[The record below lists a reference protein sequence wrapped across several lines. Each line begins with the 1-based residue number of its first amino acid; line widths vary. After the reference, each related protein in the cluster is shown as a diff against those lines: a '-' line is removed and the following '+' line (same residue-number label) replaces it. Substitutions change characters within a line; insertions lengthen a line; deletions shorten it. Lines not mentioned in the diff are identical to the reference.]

1 MSRYRREDH
10 AGRSSDC
17 SVHRPHLGD
26 NKASKT
32 FRFYNRWVIALLR
45 TLCLCQILYLRP
57 GPWCEISTRAMTWHS
72 WDWGTADLCYPSF
85 WALSQCF
92 VSRSKKNE
100 ILIAPGWCYKV
111 AKCWCWQHQICL
123 QTGIISWSWCSWPQT
138 ICSTP
143 PTRPGRG
150 EQWTVRWIDNI
161 WWLTIGWS

>member
-45 TLCLCQILYLRP
+45 TLCLCQILYLRL
-57 GPWCEISTRAMTWHS
+57 GPWWEISTRAMTWHS

-85 WALSQCF
+85 WSLPQMFCF
-92 VSRSKKNE
+92 
-100 ILIAPGWCYKV
+100 KV
-111 AKCWCWQHQICL
+111 KEERDSDRTRLVLWNFKVLVLAIYL

-143 PTRPGRG
+143 PSRPGRG
-150 EQWTVRWIDNI
+150 EQWTVRWTDNI
-161 WWLTIGWS
+161 WCLTIGWS

>member
-72 WDWGTADLCYPSF
+72 WDWGTADLCYPSC
-85 WALSQCF
+85 WSWSQCF

-100 ILIAPGWCYKV
+100 ILIAPGWCCEIS
-111 AKCWCWQHQICL
+111 KCWCWQYIC
-123 QTGIISWSWCSWPQT
+123 
-138 ICSTP
+138 
-143 PTRPGRG
+143 RPGLYPDRGAAGRRPSAQHRRPGQGGVNSEQFG
-150 EQWTVRWIDNI
+150 EQIIFDA
-161 WWLTIGWS
+161 